1 MSFSTLDTVDQA
13 DRTPVSGVNANLY
26 RPRLSDAL
34 ALATKN
40 RSRSKRSL
48 NAKYDQI
55 LRSVKGRATSLFAK
69 KSENERG
76 RDGETFAGLSSI
88 PFPRS
93 YGMGSKVKLASL
105 ASQTRCTLPNRRN
118 GGLFSKSISSRPI
131 ILQPP
136 PTYSPTPSNNNS
148 ESWHARQDG
157 SNLLYTPK
165 TEAFEPDSYS
175 TPYLDQQVESKT
187 EDYHEKRRTRTACL
201 WLCELRPSRRNRT
214 STPQLTS
221 SLTYLSTIVALAAS
235 FNDIG
240 RTSRALSA
248 LPSDSVL
255 LPRTCSFSFFTQHG
269 VQHLSTIFGHISK
282 PLWYR
287 RKFKQV

>member
-13 DRTPVSGVNANLY
+13 DRTPVSGMNANVY
-26 RPRLSDAL
+26 HPRLSDAL

-55 LRSVKGRATSLFAK
+55 LGSVKGRATSLFAK
-69 KSENERG
+69 KSESERG

-93 YGMGSKVKLASL
+93 YGIGSKVKLASL
-105 ASQTRCTLPNRRN
+105 ASQTRRTLPNRRN
-118 GGLFSKSISSRPI
+118 GGLFSNSISARPI
-131 ILQPP
+131 ILQQP

-148 ESWHARQDG
+148 EPWHARQDG

-165 TEAFEPDSYS
+165 TEAFEPVSYS

-187 EDYHEKRRTRTACL
+187 EDYHEFVEHAQPVSGFASFAHREEIVHSHPSLPPRSDIYQPLSPSPHPSMTLAEHRVHFQPSIRLSSTPPHLFIFFFHPAWSPAPFHNL
-201 WLCELRPSRRNRT
+201 WLHIKAT
-214 STPQLTS
+214 M
-221 SLTYLSTIVALAAS
+221 
-235 FNDIG
+235 
-240 RTSRALSA
+240 
-248 LPSDSVL
+248 
-255 LPRTCSFSFFTQHG
+255 
-269 VQHLSTIFGHISK
+269 VQKEI
-282 PLWYR
+282 
-287 RKFKQV
+287 